1 MLAHADRRRLWFNG
15 GFARRPGRVGCLFPQ
30 PADRLFRAARESTMH
45 TPDDLKYTA
54 THEWVRRAADGSLLV
69 GITDH
74 AQDLLGDLVFVQLPE
89 VGAQLDAGQNCCVL
103 ESVKTAA
110 DVHAPLA
117 GRVLAINAEA
127 AAAPESINQDA
138 YATWL
143 FALAPQT
150 PEAIDALLDAA
161 TYRAGL
167 DAA

>member
-1 MLAHADRRRLWFNG
+1 MPTG
-15 GFARRPGRVGCLFPQ
+15 GDCGSMAALRAV
-30 PADRLFRAARESTMH
+30 RAAPLARFRGRPARFSRPAKTSAMH

-54 THEWVRRAADGSLLV
+54 THEWVRRAADGSLVV

-74 AQDLLGDLVFVQLPE
+74 AQDVLGDLVFVQLPE
-89 VGAQLDAGQNCCVL
+89 VGAQLVAGQNCCVL

-110 DVHAPLA
+110 DVHAPVA
-117 GRVLAINAEA
+117 GRVLAVNAEA
-127 AAAPESINQDA
+127 AAAPESVNRDA

-143 FALAPQT
+143 FALAPSA